1 VKRLTIPL
9 ILLAGALAVLAG
21 CGSNGNDN
29 SSTGSSGGGNSSA
42 TVSSKSGQLVD
53 AKGAALYTND
63 QDKSGQVMCTG
74 SCASVW
80 VPLASSGKPSA
91 GPGVSGKL
99 GTVKRAD
106 GTMQVTLDGKPLYT
120 FAEDNGSSKA
130 TGDGA
135 KDAFGG
141 QQFSWHAEGTAAASS
156 NSGGNSGGG
165 GSAYSY

>member
-1 VKRLTIPL
+1 VKRLSTLL
-9 ILLAGALAVLAG
+9 ILIGALAVIAG
-21 CGSNGNDN
+21 CGGGNNNNDN
-29 SSTGSSGGGNSSA
+29 GSNSSNASASTA
-42 TVSSKSGQLVD
+42 TVSSQDGQLVD

-63 QDKSGQVMCTG
+63 QDKGGQSMCANE
-74 SCASVW
+74 CASIW
-80 VPLASSGKPSA
+80 VPLVSSGKPTA
-91 GPGVSGKL
+91 GDGVSGKL
-99 GTVKRAD
+99 GTVKRSD
-106 GTMQVTLDGKPLYT
+106 GKTQVTLDGKPLYT